1 MPKKKLSKAE
11 KKAKKAQDATD
22 ALAVVLDRAQLAVNN
37 ALPED
42 DVSVLK
48 AVIAKKK
55 AAFAKLGQ
63 RPSEEALARVC
74 PNCKAVQ
81 QSELDVTCP
90 ACEAKSKEKHK
101 YDPARIETKEIR
113 AFMAALPPPPPPGA
127 EPPEAYDWSY
137 VPSEETYEW
146 TYAVIPPKKKKM
158 NKKEKKAK
166 KAQDAIDNLA
176 RRLDAARARA
186 AIQDVLKVDLQKE
199 RLAKLEELAAQEAEA
214 DQRHKDRQRAKAARN
229 DEHTSE
235 VSSLEQAVSQLSEER
250 SQLEIEVG
258 DVDLRQDINERL
270 REEVGTVRREM
281 DAESE
286 KREAAR
292 QEREQKAREA
302 RVAVARLGRETFREL
317 DPQYEVEA
325 RKRVEADVAR
335 APVRNARLTD
345 RKNERA
351 EHAQKLCDR
360 QKVLASDLR
369 RHRVEKTMFA
379 ELDQARDRRLEKATK
394 ARTTAEAA
402 MEASRARL
410 AEVRD
415 AHAASMKRRDACV
428 SAAGR
433 LRDVGSSIQR
443 TRDSACRRRARALAL
458 SAALERCAQERET
471 RDALARA
478 TRSEEEIEEA
488 EAAAAAASSSD
499 SSDSSDSEES
509 YSGSESESS
518 SDDEDYRA
526 MWCSKAS

>member
-1 MPKKKLSKAE
+1 MGKKKLSKAE
-11 KKAKKAQDATD
+11 KKAKKLQDATD
-22 ALAVVLDRAQLAVNN
+22 NLAIVLDRAQLAVNN
-37 ALPED
+37 AGPEQ

-48 AVIAKKK
+48 IVIEKKR

-63 RPSEEALARVC
+63 RPSEDAMKRVC
-74 PNCKAVQ
+74 PNCGAIQKL
-81 QSELDVTCP
+81 EEHVTCQD
-90 ACEAKSKEKHK
+90 CEIKHKSKVP
-101 YDPARIETKEIR
+101 YNPARIETKEIR
-113 AFMAALPPPPPPGA
+113 AFMQALPPPPPPGA
-127 EPPEAYDWSY
+127 AEPEAYDWSY
-137 VPSEETYEW
+137 VPTDDAYEW
-146 TYAVIPPKKKKM
+146 TYASVPPKKKKLS
-158 NKKEKKAK
+158 KKEKKAK

-214 DQRHKDRQRAKAARN
+214 DQRHKDRQRAKAARV
-229 DEHTSE
+229 DTHQSDC
-235 VSSLEQAVSQLSEER
+235 SSLERAVSQLSEER

-292 QEREQKAREA
+292 AERDQKAREA

-360 QKVLASDLR
+360 QKALASDLR
-369 RHRVEKTMFA
+369 RHRVEKTM
-379 ELDQARDRRLEKATK
+379 
-394 ARTTAEAA
+394 
-402 MEASRARL
+402 S
-410 AEVRD
+410 
-415 AHAASMKRRDACV
+415 SSC
-428 SAAGR
+428 
-433 LRDVGSSIQR
+433 LRI
-443 TRDSACRRRARALAL
+443 RRR
-458 SAALERCAQERET
+458 
-471 RDALARA
+471 
-478 TRSEEEIEEA
+478 
-488 EAAAAAASSSD
+488 
-499 SSDSSDSEES
+499 
-509 YSGSESESS
+509 
-518 SDDEDYRA
+518 
-526 MWCSKAS
+526 

>member
-1 MPKKKLSKAE
+1 MGKKKLSKAE

-22 ALAVVLDRAQLAVNN
+22 NLAIVLDRAQD
-37 ALPED
+37 ALNHAPGQPK
-42 DVSVLK
+42 LK
-48 AVIAKKK
+48 ELIERKR

-63 RPSEEALARVC
+63 RPSEEAMARVC
-74 PNCKAVQ
+74 PNCQAVQ
-81 QSELDVTCP
+81 KLEEHVTCP
-90 ACEAKSKEKHK
+90 DCEIKYKSKVP
-101 YDPARIETKEIR
+101 YNPAKIETKEIR
-113 AFMAALPPPPPPGA
+113 AFMQALPPPPPPGA
-127 EPPEAYDWSY
+127 EPSEAYDWSY
-137 VPSEETYEW
+137 VPSDDTYEW
-146 TYAVIPPKKKKM
+146 TYAVVPPKKKKM

-214 DQRHKDRQRAKAARN
+214 DQRHKDRQRAKAART
-229 DEHTSE
+229 DAHTSE
-235 VSSLEQAVSQLSEER
+235 VCSLEQAVSQLSEER
-250 SQLEIEVG
+250 SQLEVEVG

-270 REEVGTVRREM
+270 REEVGNVRREL
-281 DAESE
+281 DEESV

-292 QEREQKAREA
+292 AERETKAREA

-369 RHRVEKTMFA
+369 RHRVEKTMFS
-379 ELDQARDRRLEKATK
+379 ELDEARNKRLEKATK

-415 AHAASMKRRDACV
+415 AHSASRMKRDACV

-433 LRDVGSSIQR
+433 LRDVGGLIQR

-478 TRSEEEIEEA
+478 TKSEEEIEEA
-488 EAAAAAASSSD
+488 EAAAAVASSSD
-499 SSDSSDSEES
+499 SDSDSSGES
-509 YSGSESESS
+509 YSEPS

>member
-1 MPKKKLSKAE
+1 MAKKKLSKAE

-22 ALAVVLDRAQLAVNN
+22 ALAVVLDRAQHAVNN

-63 RPSEEALARVC
+63 RPSEEAMARAC

-81 QSELDVTCP
+81 SSELDVHCP

-113 AFMAALPPPPPPGA
+113 AFMQALPPAPPPGS
-127 EPPEAYDWSY
+127 EPEAYDWSY
-137 VPSEETYEW
+137 VPSDEAYEW
-146 TYAVIPPKKKKM
+146 TYAVVPPKKKKM

-186 AIQDVLKVDLQKE
+186 AIQEVLKVDLQKE

-229 DEHTSE
+229 DDHASE

-281 DAESE
+281 DAEAE

-292 QEREQKAREA
+292 AERETKAREA

-369 RHRVEKTMFA
+369 RHRVEKKHVRGA
-379 ELDQARDRRLEKATK
+379 GPSAR
-394 ARTTAEAA
+394 
-402 MEASRARL
+402 
-410 AEVRD
+410 
-415 AHAASMKRRDACV
+415 
-428 SAAGR
+428 
-433 LRDVGSSIQR
+433 
-443 TRDSACRRRARALAL
+443 
-458 SAALERCAQERET
+458 
-471 RDALARA
+471 
-478 TRSEEEIEEA
+478 
-488 EAAAAAASSSD
+488 
-499 SSDSSDSEES
+499 
-509 YSGSESESS
+509 
-518 SDDEDYRA
+518 
-526 MWCSKAS
+526 

>member
-22 ALAVVLDRAQLAVNN
+22 ALAVVLDRAQLAVN
-37 ALPED
+37 AAAPED

-81 QSELDVTCP
+81 QSELDVHCP

-113 AFMAALPPPPPPGA
+113 AFMQALPPAPPPGA

-137 VPSEETYEW
+137 VPSDETYEW
-146 TYAVIPPKKKKM
+146 TYAVVPPKKKKM

-176 RRLDAARARA
+176 KRLDTAKARA
-186 AIQDVLKVDLQKE
+186 AIADVHKVELQRA
-199 RLAKLEELAAQEAEA
+199 RLEKLEELAAQEAEA
-214 DQRHKDRQRAKAARN
+214 DQRHKDRQRAKAART
-229 DEHTSE
+229 DDHVKE
-235 VSSLEQAVSQLSEER
+235 VSSLAQAVSQLSEER

-281 DAESE
+281 DAEAE

-292 QEREQKAREA
+292 SEREQKAKEA

-351 EHAQKLCDR
+351 EQAQKLCDR

-379 ELDQARDRRLEKATK
+379 ELDQARDKRLEKAMK

-433 LRDVGSSIQR
+433 LRDVGSLIQR

-509 YSGSESESS
+509 YSGSSSES

>member
-1 MPKKKLSKAE
+1 MGKKKGKKKSKAQLQQE
-11 KKAKKAQDATD
+11 ATD
-22 ALAVVLDRAQLAVNN
+22 LLAVGLDRAQLSVNN
-37 ALPED
+37 AGPGED
-42 DVSVLK
+42 VAVLK
-48 AVIAKKK
+48 LVIEKKK
-55 AAFAKLGQ
+55 AAFAKNSS
-63 RPSEEALARVC
+63 RPSEELLVRSRAA
-74 PNCKAVQ
+74 
-81 QSELDVTCP
+81 E
-90 ACEAKSKEKHK
+90 
-101 YDPARIETKEIR
+101 DPPPGLKKIETKEILE
-113 AFMAALPPPPPPGA
+113 FLEALPKAPPPGQ
-127 EPPEAYDWSY
+127 EPEVCDWSY
-137 VPSEETYEW
+137 VPVEDTYEW
-146 TYAVIPPKKKKM
+146 TYAVVPPKKKKM

-281 DAESE
+281 DAEAE

-292 QEREQKAREA
+292 AEREQKAREA

-351 EHAQKLCDR
+351 EQAQKLCDR

-379 ELDQARDRRLEKATK
+379 ELDQVRDKRLEKATK

-433 LRDVGSSIQR
+433 LRDVGSQIQR
-443 TRDSACRRRARALAL
+443 TRDSACRRRARALA
-458 SAALERCAQERET
+458 CV
-471 RDALARA
+471 
-478 TRSEEEIEEA
+478 EINQCV
-488 EAAAAAASSSD
+488 
-499 SSDSSDSEES
+499 
-509 YSGSESESS
+509 G
-518 SDDEDYRA
+518 RTILH
-526 MWCSKAS
+526 

>member
-11 KKAKKAQDATD
+11 KKAKKLQDATD
-22 ALAVVLDRAQLAVNN
+22 NLAIVLDRAQLAVNN
-37 ALPED
+37 AAPED

-48 AVIAKKK
+48 AVIDKKR

-63 RPSEEALARVC
+63 RPSEEAMARLC
-74 PNCKAVQ
+74 PNCKAAQ
-81 QSELDVTCP
+81 PKDEPPTCA
-90 ACEAKSKEKHK
+90 ACEAKTKEKHK

-127 EPPEAYDWSY
+127 AEPEAYDWSY
-137 VPSEETYEW
+137 VPTDETYEW
-146 TYAVIPPKKKKM
+146 TYAAVPPKKKKLS
-158 NKKEKKAK
+158 KKEKKAK

-214 DQRHKDRQRAKAARN
+214 DQRHKDRQRAKAARV
-229 DEHTSE
+229 DTHQSE
-235 VSSLEQAVSQLSEER
+235 CSSLERAVSQLSEER

-270 REEVGTVRREM
+270 REEVGTVRREL
-281 DAESE
+281 DEESV

-292 QEREQKAREA
+292 AERETKAREA

-351 EHAQKLCDR
+351 EQAQKLCDR
-360 QKVLASDLR
+360 QKALASDLR
-369 RHRVEKTMFA
+369 RHRVEKTMFS
-379 ELDQARDRRLEKATK
+379 ELDQARDKRLEKASK
-394 ARTTAEAA
+394 ARLNAEAA

-410 AEVRD
+410 AEGRD

-433 LRDVGSSIQR
+433 LRDVGSLIQR

-499 SSDSSDSEES
+499 SDSSSSSSGES
-509 YSGSESESS
+509 YSGSESS